1 VRLGMH
7 LREVWQHKI
16 ALVTVLVVALLVGAR
31 VYGFGLLPPS
41 GLKAAE
47 GEATARVLVDTP
59 QSTAVDL
66 RQSTYNLEELNN
78 RAKLVGNAIGTAEVR
93 ELIAAKVGV
102 SPSELAIETPLI
114 TEYAELEGVR
124 SEPTNPYR
132 LDVQAD
138 PTVPV
143 IDVVGA
149 APTEEEAAALVDAT
163 TSSLVAYVA
172 ELPTHAERKD
182 GKGGKVL
189 RLVPRPLGEVESHPL
204 QQPGR
209 ALSAVLAFLVILLI
223 GSASIVF
230 VSRQRRE
237 YRRAS
242 QAMRSG
248 GAG

>member
-16 ALVTVLVVALLVGAR
+16 ALATVIVVALLVAAR
-31 VYGFGLLPPS
+31 VYGFGLVPPS
-41 GLKAAE
+41 GLAAAE

-59 QSTAVDL
+59 ESTAVDL
-66 RQSTYNLEELNN
+66 RQSTYDLEELNN

-93 ELIAAKVGV
+93 EMIGQKVGV
-102 SPSELAIETPLI
+102 SPAEIALQTPLT
-114 TEYAELEGVR
+114 TEYAEQDGVVA
-124 SEPTNPYR
+124 EPSSAYR

-143 IDVVGA
+143 IDIVGA
-149 APTEEEAAALVDAT
+149 APTEEEARELVAAT
-163 TSSLVAYVA
+163 TSSLVAFVA
-172 ELPTHAERKD
+172 GLPKGKEGSAE
-182 GKGGKVL
+182 V

-204 QQPGR
+204 AQPGK
-209 ALSAVLAFLVILLI
+209 AFSAFLAFLVILAI
-223 GSASIVF
+223 GSASVVF

-242 QAMRSG
+242 EAMRGG
-248 GAG
+248 GA